1 MSIPVSIDPMGTLGA
16 GGYVTDGLILWFDAL
31 MEPDGQRDY
40 LTNQVSGTQCIFS
53 NALTIGA
60 GVISN
65 NGSSKSAFNL
75 LNSAEIDGFP
85 AFGIGYS
92 AEICTR
98 ANPSASNVAVS
109 GAPWGNT
116 QPWAGA
122 IYPAWQIY
130 TNTLSGTETIKTLV
144 RISYLLNNYLV
155 KLYRFDDFNDRSFY
169 MEFGRLC
176 MNGNEL
182 VNYGSG
188 GGVSGS
194 TFALDAGTRF
204 GSYRLYS
211 RHLSVSEQK
220 QNYALD
226 KKRFNLP

>member
-1 MSIPVSIDPMGTLGA
+1 MSIPVSIDPMGTLG

-31 MEPDGQRDY
+31 MEPDGQRNY

-53 NALTIGA
+53 KALTIGD

-65 NGSSKSAFNL
+65 DGSSGSSYNS
-75 LNSAEIDGFP
+75 LNSAEIDGVP

-98 ANPSASNVAVS
+98 ANPAASNVAVS
-109 GAPWGNT
+109 GVPWGNI
-116 QPWAGA
+116 QAWEGA
-122 IYPAWQIY
+122 IYPGWQIF
-130 TNTLSGTETIKTLV
+130 TNAKLGTETIKTLV
-144 RISYLLNNYLV
+144 RINYLLEDYKV
-155 KLYRFDDFNDRSFY
+155 KLYKFDDYIDRSFY
-169 MEFGRLC
+169 MELGRVC
-176 MNGNEL
+176 VNGDEL
-182 VNYGSG
+182 VNDGAT

-194 TFALDAGTRF
+194 TFALGAGVRF
-204 GSYRLYS
+204 GAYRLYS